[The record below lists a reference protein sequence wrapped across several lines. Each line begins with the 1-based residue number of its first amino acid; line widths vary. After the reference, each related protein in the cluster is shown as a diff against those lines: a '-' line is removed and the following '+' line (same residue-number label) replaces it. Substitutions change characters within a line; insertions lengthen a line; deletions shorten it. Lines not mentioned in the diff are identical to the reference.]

1 MSMIAEQAGGCG
13 STGFQR
19 VLDIVPEKVGA
30 GGGGLWGVLTII
42 GEGNHAGMQRLL
54 FDCVLAGL
62 C

>member
-30 GGGGLWGVLTII
+30 GGGGRGR
-42 GEGNHAGMQRLL
+42 GG
-54 FDCVLAGL
+54 CVV